1 MIFKKKAYQVHFIA
15 IFALFVYLTMVF
27 SFTIGQVMSKSKKW
41 ENNLASNITI
51 ELPLYTNVS
60 DSVKKVRSINGVKVV
75 KAMSSSDKEQILA
88 EWLDG
93 VDLSKMPV
101 PDILEVKIDTDF
113 EYEKIKMDINKVIVD
128 SKVYSNSYWGKDIF
142 KITKAI
148 FYMCV
153 FLMSLIILVS
163 VILIN
168 FMVKSILHTYN
179 REINILHLNG
189 ASDMF
194 ISDMIK
200 KNIFL
205 QSLKASLVGAILF
218 NVTVA
223 SLVKVFGMDYGVTI
237 YSIVKTATF
246 SLLVSMVAAALAKF
260 NVEKEL
266 RS

>member
-15 IFALFVYLTMVF
+15 IFALFVYLTMIF

-41 ENNLASNITI
+41 ESNLASNITI
-51 ELPLYTNVS
+51 ELPLYTSVS
-60 DSVKKVRSINGVKVV
+60 DSVNKVRSINGVKVV
-75 KAMSSSDKEQILA
+75 KAMRSSEKEEILE

-101 PDILEVKIDTDF
+101 PDILEVKIDTDVD
-113 EYEKIKMDINKVIVD
+113 YENIKSNINKVIVD

-163 VILIN
+163 IILIN

-189 ASDMF
+189 ASDIF

-200 KNIFL
+200 KNIFM
-205 QSLKASLVGAILF
+205 QSLKAGLIGVVLF
-218 NVTVA
+218 NMTVA
-223 SLVKVFGMDYGVTI
+223 SLVSVFGMDYEVTI
-237 YSIVKTATF
+237 YSIGKTTVFALT
-246 SLLVSMVAAALAKF
+246 VSMIAAVLAKF